1 MAAPHDPN
9 QPPDGPSPPPAAQ
22 PPVVQPPVVQPPA
35 APPPVAPLPAQPP
48 QPVQAVATATVEGW
62 AVKRSVVR
70 VVLLL
75 FGGTYIFYWFYK
87 TRPKV
92 TAELGTHDNVTGQT
106 WGLLVPILNWFI
118 IYWLLRDI
126 AEVRRR
132 MGMPNDLDAVVML
145 VIWIFISPAGIGLTQ
160 NQLNEYWDRRSNGY
174 ATDAPLTFA
183 EVLAAVALW
192 IVFLLLTIIVVIIAV
207 AVN

>member
-1 MAAPHDPN
+1 MASPHDPN
-9 QPPDGPSPPPAAQ
+9 QPPYGQPQPPPAPPPAA
-22 PPVVQPPVVQPPA
+22 PPPAAPPPAQPPA
-35 APPPVAPLPAQPP
+35 APPPAQPP
-48 QPVQAVATATVEGW
+48 QPVQPAAMAAVEGW

-145 VIWIFISPAGIGLTQ
+145 VIWIFVSPAGIGLSQ

-192 IVFLLLTIIVVIIAV
+192 IFFILLAVIIVIIAV
-207 AVN
+207 AVS

>member
-1 MAAPHDPN
+1 MASPQDPN
-9 QPPDGPSPPPAAQ
+9 QPPYGQPQPPYGQPQPPPAQ
-22 PPVVQPPVVQPPA
+22 PPAAQPPA
-35 APPPVAPLPAQPP
+35 APPPA
-48 QPVQAVATATVEGW
+48 QPVQPAAMAAVEGW

-75 FGGTYIFYWFYK
+75 FGGTYIFYWFYN

-92 TAELGTHDNVTGQT
+92 TAELGTHDNLTAQT

-145 VIWIFISPAGIGLTQ
+145 VIWIFVSPAGIGLSQ

-192 IVFLLLTIIVVIIAV
+192 IFFILLAVIIIIIAV
-207 AVN
+207 AVS

>member
-1 MAAPHDPN
+1 MASPHDPN
-9 QPPDGPSPPPAAQ
+9 QPPYGQPQPPYGQPQPPPA
-22 PPVVQPPVVQPPA
+22 QPPA
-35 APPPVAPLPAQPP
+35 APPPATPPPAQPP
-48 QPVQAVATATVEGW
+48 QQVQPVATAAVEGW

-92 TAELGTHDNVTGQT
+92 TAELGTHDNVTAQT

-145 VIWIFISPAGIGLTQ
+145 VIWIFVSPAGIGLSQ

-174 ATDAPLTFA
+174 ATDTPLTFA

-192 IVFLLLTIIVVIIAV
+192 IFFILLAVIIVIIAV
-207 AVN
+207 AVS